1 MPIPSL
7 VEESFARDAGRAVA
21 TLSRALHDLSRA
33 EDAVQ
38 EAYVTA
44 LERWTQDGVP
54 RNPVAWIVT
63 TARNRALD
71 TLRRDRRGNEK
82 LELLARL
89 ERAVADVPEF
99 DVDDDDASIPDDRLS
114 LIFALCHP
122 SLNPEARIALT
133 LRTLGGLDTEQ
144 IARAFLVP
152 VATMAQR
159 LVRAKRKIR
168 DAGIPFAVPDASRLP
183 ERVETVCAVVYLIF
197 NEGYAATS
205 GESLIKAHLCDEA
218 IRLAR
223 LLVGLMPQEPELHG
237 LLALML
243 LHHSRRVTRSDA
255 SGDIVTLEYQDRAQ
269 WDRGE
274 IAAGLDALAHAAR
287 LGRDGPYQLQAAIA
301 ALHASAPDFASTD
314 WRSIAR
320 LYDRLEILAP
330 SPVVALNRA
339 VAIAMN
345 RGAEAGLAEIDR
357 VAEEGTLA
365 EYPPLHGARA
375 DLLRRVGRLDEA
387 AAAYE
392 TALEFAGSG
401 SERRFFERRYQEL
414 RAIQPSPEGMP

>member
-1 MPIPSL
+1 M
-7 VEESFARDAGRAVA
+7 A

-44 LERWTQDGVP
+44 IESWTRDGVP

-71 TLRRDRRGNEK
+71 TLRRERRGNEK
-82 LELLARL
+82 HELLARL
-89 ERAVADVPEF
+89 ERAVAEVPEF
-99 DVDDDDASIPDDRLS
+99 DVDDAAPIPDDRLS

-205 GESLIKAHLCDEA
+205 GESLIKSHLCDEA

-243 LHHSRRVTRSDA
+243 LHHSRRATRSDA
-255 SGDIVTLEYQDRAQ
+255 SGDIVTLENQERAQ

-274 IAAGLDALAHAAR
+274 IAAGLEALASAAR

-320 LYDRLEILAP
+320 LYDRLVNLAP
-330 SPVVALNRA
+330 SPVVSLNRA

-365 EYPPLHGARA
+365 EYPALHGARA

-392 TALEFAGSG
+392 AALEFAGSG
-401 SERRFFERRYQEL
+401 SERRFFERRYREL
-414 RAIQPSPEGMP
+414 RAIQPSLERTP

>member
-1 MPIPSL
+1 LRPSL

-38 EAYVTA
+38 EAYLTA
-44 LERWTQDGVP
+44 LESWTRDGVP

-71 TLRRDRRGNEK
+71 ALRRERRGSEK
-82 LELLARL
+82 QELLARL
-89 ERAVADVPEF
+89 ERAVAEVPEF
-99 DVDDDDASIPDDRLS
+99 DVDDGDAAIPDDRLG

-183 ERVETVCAVVYLIF
+183 ERVEAVCAVLYLIF

-205 GESLIKAHLCDEA
+205 GANLVKAHLCEEA

-223 LLVGLMPQEPELHG
+223 LLAGLMPLEPELHG

-243 LHHSRRVTRSDA
+243 LHHSRRATRCDS
-255 SGDIVTLEYQDRAQ
+255 SGDIVTLEHQDRAR
-269 WDRGE
+269 WDRSE
-274 IAAGLDALAHAAR
+274 IAAGLETLERAAR
-287 LGRDGPYQLQAAIA
+287 LRRDGPYQLQAAIA
-301 ALHASAPDFASTD
+301 AVHASAPNFESTD
-314 WRSIAR
+314 WRSIAQ
-320 LYDRLEILAP
+320 LYDRLEALAP
-330 SPVVALNRA
+330 SPVIALNRA
-339 VAIAMN
+339 VAIAMIH
-345 RGAEAGLAEIDR
+345 GPEAGLVEIDR
-357 VAEEGTLA
+357 VAGDGSLA
-365 EYPPLHGARA
+365 EYPALHGARA
-375 DLLRRVGRLDEA
+375 DLLRRVGRFDEA

-392 TALEFAGSG
+392 TALSFAGSG

-414 RAIQPSPEGMP
+414 LATRPSLERMP

>member
-21 TLSRALHDLSRA
+21 TLSRALRDLSRA

-44 LERWTQDGVP
+44 LESWTRDGVP

-71 TLRRDRRGNEK
+71 ALRRDRRGNEK
-82 LELLARL
+82 HELLARL
-89 ERAVADVPEF
+89 ERAVADVPEV
-99 DVDDDDASIPDDRLS
+99 DVDDGNAAIPDDRLG

-168 DAGIPFAVPDASRLP
+168 DAGIPFAVPDAARLP
-183 ERVETVCAVVYLIF
+183 ERVEAVCAVVYLIF

-205 GESLIKAHLCDEA
+205 GENLIKAHLCDEA

-223 LLVGLMPQEPELHG
+223 LLVGLMPQEPELRG

-243 LHHSRRVTRSDA
+243 LHHSRRATRSDP
-255 SGDIVTLEYQDRAQ
+255 SGDIVTLEYQDRSQ
-269 WDRGE
+269 WDAGE
-274 IAAGLDALAHAAR
+274 IAAGLETLEGAAR
-287 LGRDGPYQLQAAIA
+287 HGRDGPYQLQAAIA
-301 ALHASAPDFASTD
+301 AIHASASDFASTD
-314 WRSIAR
+314 WSSIAR
-320 LYDRLEILAP
+320 LYHRLATIAP
-330 SPVVALNRA
+330 SPVIALNRA
-339 VAIAMN
+339 VAIAMV
-345 RGAEAGLAEIDR
+345 RGAEAGLVEIDCI
-357 VAEEGTLA
+357 VEEGLLD

-392 TALEFAGSG
+392 SALEYAGSG

-414 RAIQPSPEGMP
+414 RAMHPSPERIR